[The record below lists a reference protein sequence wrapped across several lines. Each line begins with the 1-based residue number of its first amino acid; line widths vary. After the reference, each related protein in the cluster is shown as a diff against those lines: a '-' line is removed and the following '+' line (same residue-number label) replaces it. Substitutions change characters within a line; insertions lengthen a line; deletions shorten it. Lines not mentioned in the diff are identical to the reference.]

1 MTGDRDVTANFAQD
15 TTGGDTVEE
24 LQAKINSAKS
34 QLALIPA
41 QIDAVVLQLEDAKA
55 TMEEIRA
62 DVVAALEALK

>member
-1 MTGDRDVTANFAQD
+1 M
-15 TTGGDTVEE
+15 EE